1 MDMSAVKI
9 LRSSAWLSIGLMAA
23 WGVAQEGDKQPVKRA
38 KRPVFSAREVNATYF
53 KDLYKEALVG
63 ERPVLGIQMAAGEAA
78 SGPGGGGSTGGGDG
92 RDWTSIIA
100 PEVIENEI
108 KSLKLAMDQSIS
120 TPVKF
125 AGGGYQDARRQF
137 SELAMLF
144 AIINEHNSEVRWK
157 ADSASLRDAFARSA
171 ANSKTGSQQTY
182 QEAKQRKQDLADI
195 VGGNSFVGTQ
205 ATEPEN
211 DWANICDR
219 SPLME
224 RLEEA
229 LGLVKPAL
237 ANEAV
242 FQAEVDVL
250 RQEASLIAA
259 MAEVLSLEGMD
270 DAIEEDYTQYAFE
283 MRDGAMEVV
292 EALKLQNYDKAVSG
306 MGAITKAC
314 SNCHDEWQ

>member
-1 MDMSAVKI
+1 MSAVKI

>member
-1 MDMSAVKI
+1 MRAAKI
-9 LRSSAWLSIGLMAA
+9 LRCFAWASIGLMTA
-23 WGVAQEGDKQPVKRA
+23 WVVAQEGEKQPVKRA
-38 KRPVFSAREVNATYF
+38 KRPAFSSREVDATYF
-53 KDLYKEALVG
+53 KDLFKEALVG
-63 ERPVLGIQMAAGEAA
+63 ERPVLGIQVAVDGT
-78 SGPGGGGSTGGGDG
+78 STGTGGGGSTGGDG
-92 RDWTSIIA
+92 GNDWTSIIA

-108 KSLKLAMDQSIS
+108 KSVKLAMDESIT

-157 ADSASLRDAFARSA
+157 SDSASLRDAFARSA

-182 QEAKQRKQDLADI
+182 QEAKQRKQDLSDI

-205 ATEPEN
+205 ATEPKN

-224 RLEEA
+224 RLDEA
-229 LGLVKPAL
+229 IGLVKPAL

-242 FQAEVDVL
+242 FQSEVDVL
-250 RQEASLIAA
+250 RQEASMIAA
-259 MAEVLSLEGMD
+259 MAEVLTLEGMD

-283 MRDGAMEVV
+283 MRDGAIEVV
-292 EALKLQNYDKAVSG
+292 QAVKLQNYDKAVAG

>member
-1 MDMSAVKI
+1 MTTSRFFQFVAFTAAASMV
-9 LRSSAWLSIGLMAA
+9 A
-23 WGVAQEGDKQPVKRA
+23 WGVAQENAKQPVKRA
-38 KRPVFSAREVNATYF
+38 KRPTFSAREVDSTYF
-53 KDLYKEALVG
+53 KNLFKEALVG
-63 ERPVLGIQMAAGEAA
+63 ERPVLGTQVAT
-78 SGPGGGGSTGGGDG
+78 PGDATGGGEATAAGNG
-92 RDWTSIIA
+92 RDWSSIIA
-100 PEVIENEI
+100 PEMIENEI
-108 KSLKLAMDQSIS
+108 KSLKLLMDQTVT

-144 AIINEHNSEVRWK
+144 AIINEHNVDVRWK

-182 QEAKQRKQDLADI
+182 QEAKQRKQDLSDI
-195 VGGNSFVGTQ
+195 VGGNSFAGTQ
-205 ATEPEN
+205 ATEQEN

-229 LGLVKPAL
+229 IGLVKPAI

-242 FQAEVDVL
+242 FQSEVDVL

-283 MRDGAMEVV
+283 MRDGAIEIV
-292 EALKLQNYDKAVSG
+292 EAVKLQNYDKAVAG